1 MKTGTDD
8 GEQEQGQEG
17 APGMGVGRW
26 EMTDRDAVAAV
37 RFTLWDDAESK
48 WVLLL
53 ECVSTLLFV
62 IKRK

>member
-1 MKTGTDD
+1 MMENRNRARGSPRDGGGTL
-8 GEQEQGQEG
+8 
-17 APGMGVGRW
+17 GVGRW
-26 EMTDRDAVAAV
+26 EVTDRDAVAGV

>member
-1 MKTGTDD
+1 MM
-8 GEQEQGQEG
+8 ENRNRAREG

-26 EMTDRDAVAAV
+26 EATDRDAVAGV
-37 RFTLWDDAESK
+37 RSTLWDDAESK

-53 ECVSTLLFV
+53 ECISTLLFV